1 MKIGASLVLLVAPTV
16 IACAAAVPVGV
27 GRAHKNAHTTNPNGV
42 FRKRASPLRSNA
54 RNFMNI
60 RMREQLRPRADRRK
74 FRACS
79 FDGKVRRQASR
90 KGLRTPPS
98 GSSAKMA

>member
-27 GRAHKNAHTTNPNGV
+27 GEAYKHAHTTNPNGV
-42 FRKRASPLRSNA
+42 FRKRDSPPAIECSQ
-54 RNFMNI
+54 FTNI
-60 RMREQLRPRADRRK
+60 RMREQLRPRSDRQK

-79 FDGKVRRQASR
+79 FDCEVRTRASR
-90 KGLRTPPS
+90 KGLRTPPA

>member
-27 GRAHKNAHTTNPNGV
+27 GEAYKHAQDKPERRLPQAR
-42 FRKRASPLRSNA
+42 FSPAIECSQ
-54 RNFMNI
+54 FTNI
-60 RMREQLRPRADRRK
+60 RMREQLRPRSDRQK

-79 FDGKVRRQASR
+79 FDCEVRTRASR
-90 KGLRTPPS
+90 KGLRTPPA